1 MPKKYPAEVKDRAVR
16 MVLEHQQEYP
26 SLRAA
31 CVGIGDQLGISRE
44 SLRRWVDQAQVDA
57 GAKPGLSSA
66 EAEELKTLKAEN
78 KRLREANEVLRS
90 ASIFFARELV
100 PRKREVP
107 PPRQR

>member
-16 MVLEHQQEYP
+16 MVAEHQQEYP

-66 EAEELKTLKAEN
+66 EAEELKALKAE
-78 KRLREANEVLRS
+78 KMTSPGV
-90 ASIFFARELV
+90 V
-100 PRKREVP
+100 
-107 PPRQR
+107 